1 MREEQRTWWNNIELD
16 SVLILVSKALIDSF
30 VSHDEFVLV
39 NNVLWEYDAMK
50 EQMKNLKASTVYQ
63 RFWSIYKTMLFD
75 PFRCS
80 KNT

>member
-63 RFWSIYKTMLFD
+63 RF
-75 PFRCS
+75 
-80 KNT
+80 

>member
-50 EQMKNLKASTVYQ
+50 EQMKNLKASKVYQ
-63 RFWSIYKTMLFD
+63 RF
-75 PFRCS
+75 
-80 KNT
+80 

>member
-39 NNVLWEYDAMK
+39 NNFLWEYDAMK

-63 RFWSIYKTMLFD
+63 RF
-75 PFRCS
+75 
-80 KNT
+80 

>member
-50 EQMKNLKASTVYQ
+50 KQMKNLKASTVYQ
-63 RFWSIYKTMLFD
+63 RF
-75 PFRCS
+75 
-80 KNT
+80 

>member
-1 MREEQRTWWNNIELD
+1 MKEEQRTWWNNIELD

-63 RFWSIYKTMLFD
+63 RF
-75 PFRCS
+75 
-80 KNT
+80 